1 MCLYDRLIYVVRLNP
16 QIIRF
21 HYYTEFNGGR
31 QNRLIEAAIATASN
45 QRPPLMENN
54 EGGCFAR
61 LGY

>member
-1 MCLYDRLIYVVRLNP
+1 MCLYDRLVYVVRLNP

-21 HYYTEFNGGR
+21 HYYTEFNGGG
-31 QNRLIEAAIATASN
+31 QNRLMEAGIATASN
-45 QRPPLMENN
+45 QRPLLVENN